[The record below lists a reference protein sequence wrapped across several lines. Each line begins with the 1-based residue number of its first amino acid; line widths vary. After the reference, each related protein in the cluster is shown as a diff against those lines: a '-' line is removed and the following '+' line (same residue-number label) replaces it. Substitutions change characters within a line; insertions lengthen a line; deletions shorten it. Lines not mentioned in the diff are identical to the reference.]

1 MVFVDSFDGDVVT
14 TLGPALESHPIWPE
28 KANIEFVRV
37 DDAHNLS
44 MRAWERGA
52 GETMACGTGA
62 CAAAAAAVATG
73 RAQWP
78 VTIRLIGGNLGLDM
92 GPDDHIMM
100 TGPAV
105 TEYSG
110 TYYQSEK

>member
-1 MVFVDSFDGDVVT
+1 
-14 TLGPALESHPIWPE
+14 
-28 KANIEFVRV
+28 
-37 DDAHNLS
+37 

-62 CAAAAAAVATG
+62 CAAAAAAVRTG

-78 VTIRLIGGNLGLDM
+78 VTVRLIGGSL
-92 GPDDHIMM
+92 HIDSDTSTGHIHM

-105 TEYSG
+105 TLIQGRLSL
-110 TYYQSEK
+110 